1 MNNIKLYVIL
11 LTVLGTLASSVMFLI
26 IKYLSSDLNTYMI
39 AFFRAFIGLIILSPI
54 IIRSKINIFK
64 TKNLKIHILRGVINS
79 LTMLL
84 TFTGISLIALEK
96 AAALTFAVPLYAT
109 ILSIIILKEVIKI
122 HRTIGLVF
130 GFIGILIVLRPGFIE
145 LEIGSL
151 IIITATFV
159 FAFVIIIVKYL
170 TRTDSVIT
178 IMTYGLSIIS
188 PILFVIAL
196 FNWQT
201 PDFTQSILLVC
212 IALCGTLVMFCSNK
226 ALELAETSFVMPFR
240 FTKLIW
246 TSIIGYTIFL
256 EIPDIWTWIGG
267 MIVILSVSYIAY
279 RDSLNKSEKKFKED
293 LQN

>member
-11 LTVLGTLASSVMFLI
+11 LTILGTLASSVMFLI

-151 IIITATFV
+151 IIITATFM

-212 IALCGTLVMFCSNK
+212 IALCGTLGMFCSNK

>member
-1 MNNIKLYVIL
+1 MSKSIL
-11 LTVLGTLASSVMFLI
+11 
-26 IKYLSSDLNTYMI
+26 
-39 AFFRAFIGLIILSPI
+39 LSPI

-151 IIITATFV
+151 IIITATFM

>member
-11 LTVLGTLASSVMFLI
+11 LTILGTLASSVMFLI

-151 IIITATFV
+151 IIITATFM

-170 TRTDSVIT
+170 TRTDIVIT
-178 IMTYGLSIIS
+178 IMTY
-188 PILFVIAL
+188 
-196 FNWQT
+196 
-201 PDFTQSILLVC
+201 
-212 IALCGTLVMFCSNK
+212 
-226 ALELAETSFVMPFR
+226 
-240 FTKLIW
+240 
-246 TSIIGYTIFL
+246 
-256 EIPDIWTWIGG
+256 
-267 MIVILSVSYIAY
+267 
-279 RDSLNKSEKKFKED
+279 
-293 LQN
+293 

>member
-151 IIITATFV
+151 IIITATFM

-201 PDFTQSILLVC
+201 PDFKQSILLVC

-226 ALELAETSFVMPFR
+226 ALKLAETSFVMPFR